1 METKMNITG
10 LKNRAWILICGC
22 LVSVFSCQ
30 LGSDS
35 EAGFTSGEGTGGST
49 ARFTIA
55 GNNLYTVD
63 HYSLKIFNI
72 EDPQHPQFIV
82 SRPVGFGIE
91 TIFPL
96 HKNLY
101 LGTSTG
107 MYIYDIDSPENPQKI
122 SYFEHVI
129 SCDPVVSDGKYAY
142 VTLSS
147 GNQRCRRGT
156 NELQIIDLQNLK
168 SPALVKQYPLTQ
180 PRGLAIRNDTLW
192 ICDNGLK
199 GFDVSNKQD
208 IKLLFNFSDISAYD
222 VILNNHLILI
232 TGETGFVQYSLAN
245 NSIRK
250 LSEIKIK
257 P

>member
-1 METKMNITG
+1 METKMKISG
-10 LKNRAWILICGC
+10 IKIRAWILICGC
-22 LVSVFSCQ
+22 LAFVFSCQ

-35 EAGFTSGEGTGGST
+35 EAGFTSGEGTGGSM
-49 ARFTIA
+49 ARFAIS

-63 HYSLKIFNI
+63 QYSLKIFNI
-72 EDPQHPQFIV
+72 ADPQHPQFIV

-96 HKNLY
+96 QKNLF

-107 MYIYDIDSPENPQKI
+107 MYIYDIDTPENPHKI

-168 SPALVKQYPLTQ
+168 SPALVTQFPLTQ
-180 PRGLAIRNDTLW
+180 PRGLAVRNDTLW
-192 ICDNGLK
+192 VCDNGLK

-208 IKLLFNFSDISAYD
+208 IKLLFDFIDISAYD
-222 VILNNHLILI
+222 VILNNDLILV
-232 TGETGFVQYSLAN
+232 TGETGFVQYKLEN
-245 NSIRK
+245 NSIRR
-250 LSEIKIK
+250 LSEIIIK